1 MGKAGELRDEG
12 FPWLSSGLVLVLGL
26 GISVLA
32 GKLDNERQRVE
43 ERNHVIAEL
52 ALVRARVEGL
62 IKGTYNAT
70 DGLVYLISLQGGISE
85 TVFEEMAR
93 RVLEK
98 NPAVRNISV
107 APGDVI
113 RMVYPVTGNER
124 ALGFDFGTNPEQAR
138 TVQMARERGTALLA
152 GPVALVQGGQAL
164 IQRSP
169 VFVRNAQG
177 QPTYWG
183 AVSTVATV
191 ANLLQE
197 PLASR
202 SQGLHFAVRGKDG
215 LGERGEMIDG
225 NPDIFQADPLL
236 MDVEVPGGKW
246 QLAAIP
252 EDGWAQGRFYVSPY
266 FLLGVAIS
274 LLVAGVA
281 GLRALYARQLAARNQ
296 RLESEVRERKRV
308 EIALREDQQ
317 RLKLSAAVL
326 DSTGEGVLITD
337 VRGVIV
343 AVNRAFCAITGY
355 SEAEALGKTPGMLRS
370 EHQGQDFYR
379 QMWKTLAEGDIWRGE
394 IWNRRKTGEVYPE
407 WLTISAIRDDEGG
420 INHYVGV
427 FSDISS
433 LKQSQERLEH
443 LAHFDSLTDLPNRVL
458 FQDRLGHA
466 IERSARYQEL
476 IGVLIL
482 DLDGFKNVN
491 DSLGHPVGDRL
502 LQQVAIRLQACVRG
516 GDTVARLGGDEF
528 AVILSGLSDGSDV
541 VEVVRKIQASIGDP
555 FDLDGIGAMVGVS
568 VGVAIYPADGQTPTE
583 LVRNAD
589 AAMYGAKEGGR
600 NTYRFYRASM
610 TQDAQQRLLREAALR
625 RGIEQ
630 GEFEVW
636 FQPQISLH
644 SRKVTGAEALLR
656 WRDPQRGMVSPAE
669 FIPLAERTGLILELG
684 EQVLAQVCACAS
696 RWRQAGLRFGRLALN
711 VATPQIER
719 GDFAASIRRTLAAYD
734 LPADCLEVEITESL
748 IMATGEAR
756 DVLLEIQSFGV
767 TTAVDDFGTGYSSLA
782 YLKELPIDN
791 LKIDRAFVKDLPT
804 SSRGVTIASA
814 IIAMAHSL
822 GFRVTAEGI
831 EDEAQLQW
839 LIDAGCDEAQGY
851 FIGRPMPATDFEAWL
866 RAYQPH

>member
-1 MGKAGELRDEG
+1 MGEAGEKRIEG
-12 FPWLSSGLVLVLGL
+12 FPWLSSGLVLALGL
-26 GISVLA
+26 GISVVA
-32 GKLDNERQRVE
+32 GKLDDERQQVE
-43 ERNHVIAEL
+43 ERNHVLSEL
-52 ALVRARVEGL
+52 ALVRARVEGV
-62 IKGTYNAT
+62 IKGTFNAT
-70 DGLVYLISLQGGISE
+70 DGLVHLISLQGGMSE
-85 TVFEEMAR
+85 TLFEEMAR
-93 RVLEK
+93 RVLDR
-98 NPAVRNISV
+98 NPTIRNISL
-107 APGDVI
+107 APDDVI
-113 RMVYPVTGNER
+113 ALVYPLQGNER
-124 ALGFDFGTNPEQAR
+124 AIGFAFNSNPEQAR

-164 IQRSP
+164 IQRNP
-169 VFVRNAQG
+169 VFVRNEQG
-177 QPTYWG
+177 QPNYWG
-183 AVSTVATV
+183 AVSTVATISS
-191 ANLLQE
+191 LLHE
-197 PLASR
+197 PLDTR
-202 SQGLHFAVRGKDG
+202 KHDLRFAVRGKDG

-225 NPDIFQADPLL
+225 DAAVFAADPLL

-246 QLAAIP
+246 QVAAVP
-252 EDGWAQGRFYVSPY
+252 LGGWQRGEFYLSPY
-266 FLLGVAIS
+266 FLLGAAIS

-281 GLRALYARQLAARNQ
+281 GLRTLYARQLTSRNA
-296 RLESEVRERKRV
+296 RLENEVRERRRI

-326 DSTGEGVLITD
+326 ASTGEGVLITD
-337 VRGVIV
+337 VKGRIV
-343 AVNRAFCAITGY
+343 SVNRAFCEITGFT
-355 SEAEALGKTPGMLRS
+355 EAEAIGKTPGMLRS

-379 QMWKTLAEGDIWRGE
+379 QMWNTLAEGDIWRGE
-394 IWNRRKTGEVYPE
+394 IWNRRKSGEVYPE
-407 WLTISAIRDDEGG
+407 WLTISAIRDDEGA
-420 INHYVGV
+420 ITHYVGV

-466 IERSARYQEL
+466 IERSSRYHEL

-482 DLDGFKNVN
+482 DLDGFKTVN

-502 LQQVAIRLQACVRG
+502 LRQVAARLQACVRG
-516 GDTVARLGGDEF
+516 EDTVARLGGDEF
-528 AVILSGLSDGSDV
+528 AVILSGLNDGSDV
-541 VEVVRKIQASIGDP
+541 VEVVRKILASIEQP

-568 VGVAIYPADGQTPTE
+568 IGVAIYPADGQTPTE

-600 NTYRFYRASM
+600 NTYRFYRTSM

-625 RGIEQ
+625 RGIER

-656 WRDPQRGMVSPAE
+656 WRDPERGMVSPAE
-669 FIPLAERTGLILELG
+669 FIPLAERTGLILQLG

-696 RWRQAGLRFGRLALN
+696 RWRGMDLHFGRLALN

-719 GDFAASIRRTLAAYD
+719 GDFANSIRRNLALHD

-748 IMATGEAR
+748 IMATSEAR
-756 DVLLEIQSFGV
+756 DVLLDIQSFGV

-791 LKIDRAFVKDLPT
+791 LKIDRAFVKDLPA
-804 SSRGVTIASA
+804 SSRGVAIASA

-831 EDEAQLQW
+831 EDEAQLAW

-851 FIGRPMPATDFEAWL
+851 FIGRPMPAADFEAWL
-866 RAYQPH
+866 RAYQPF